1 MPVANQPVQVS
12 LSDVLQ
18 VRAGALE
25 EEELWSVLCQS
36 AEAVQDIFIRGRY
49 ESREYSGW
57 ACRVERKR
65 ISVA

>member
-49 ESREYSGW
+49 ESREYSG
-57 ACRVERKR
+57 
-65 ISVA
+65 